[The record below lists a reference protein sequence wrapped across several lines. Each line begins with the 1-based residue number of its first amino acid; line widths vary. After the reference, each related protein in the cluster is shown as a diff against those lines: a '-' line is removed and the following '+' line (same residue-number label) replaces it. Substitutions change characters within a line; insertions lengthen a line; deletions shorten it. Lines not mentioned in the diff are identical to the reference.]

1 MLSQTAFSRTK
12 KPAVLTAVTLC
23 IVLLAGCTQPP
34 AQEPVTQETTGVAA
48 LSHIHGMSVDPD
60 TGRILLATHEG
71 LFDVTT
77 DTPKK
82 IGPTID
88 LMGFA
93 ADQNGNYYASGHPSP
108 ETGLPDPAGL
118 IRSTDG
124 GETWKPLSLQ
134 GASDFHAL
142 AVSGQSIIGYDGAFW
157 RTDDRESWNT
167 FDSGFQPYNLA
178 GTSQSQVVLA
188 TTEQGVRRSGDGG
201 NTWVLPQGAP
211 LLLLTTFASKS
222 AVVGVT
228 PDGTVQL
235 SRDGGLTW
243 QETGGGVT
251 GQPAAI
257 AAAEDTGQLKI
268 WVATDTGIEYSADT
282 GATFSKGTK

>member
-1 MLSQTAFSRTK
+1 M
-12 KPAVLTAVTLC
+12 
-23 IVLLAGCTQPP
+23 
-34 AQEPVTQETTGVAA
+34 
-48 LSHIHGMSVDPD
+48 
-60 TGRILLATHEG
+60 
-71 LFDVTT
+71 
-77 DTPKK
+77 
-82 IGPTID
+82 
-88 LMGFA
+88 
-93 ADQNGNYYASGHPSP
+93 
-108 ETGLPDPAGL
+108 
-118 IRSTDG
+118 
-124 GETWKPLSLQ
+124 
-134 GASDFHAL
+134 
-142 AVSGQSIIGYDGAFW
+142 
-157 RTDDRESWNT
+157 
-167 FDSGFQPYNLA
+167 
-178 GTSQSQVVLA
+178 LA